1 MRLEMATTT
10 VRDVRL
16 SDRTRID
23 DGVLE
28 IDRAGL
34 RKLLL
39 EDDACADVTIEV
51 ARPGESAR
59 IIHVM
64 DAAEPRWKPEPGST
78 FPLFVGPPKTVGEGR
93 TLRLDGIAVVSTSDA
108 VAGEPTYWR
117 EGIIDMV
124 GPGADATPLAATTNL
139 VLTFTPASVYLDAT
153 RPDAVIENIMIGS
166 GLAQRF
172 NRSVRVAE
180 LKAAAYLARVAAV
193 RKPDHVRTYALG
205 G

>member
-39 EDDACADVTIEV
+39 EDDAFADVTIEV

-124 GPGADATPLAATTNL
+124 GPVKREIIKPLL
-139 VLTFTPASVYLDAT
+139 RKSGVEF
-153 RPDAVIENIMIGS
+153 IGEV
-166 GLAQRF
+166 GGREKDVFL
-172 NRSVRVAE
+172 NN
-180 LKAAAYLARVAAV
+180 AAALLFRYEQVNQRE
-193 RKPDHVRTYALG
+193 
-205 G
+205 